1 MRLVDPLLQ
10 RGVKVYDIS
19 FWRGTSEEPLRRLG
33 REVHYPPV
41 IDVLDPYILLVHQG
55 MVESLFIDDMKKRG
69 VEVKRNCAF
78 ESYSTCD
85 SLVSKKVGAAL
96 QINTRVNVT
105 QDKRTILAQYLV
117 GCEFS
122 QPNFLQY
129 GFIDSFKAMA
139 RTPKCARV
147 SQKPDQSACHSQ
159 WSGVCWMAKLRPTF
173 QIFGPRRSSSHKSM
187 AQY

>member
-19 FWRGTSEEPLRRLG
+19 FWRGTPEEPLRRLG

-117 GCEFS
+117 GCEFKHPLFS
-122 QPNFLQY
+122 PC
-129 GFIDSFKAMA
+129 GFTDYSKAMA
-139 RTPKCARV
+139 HTPKCVRA
-147 SQKPDQSACHSQ
+147 SQRPDRSACHSP
-159 WSGVCWMAKLRPTF
+159 WYGVC
-173 QIFGPRRSSSHKSM
+173 
-187 AQY
+187 